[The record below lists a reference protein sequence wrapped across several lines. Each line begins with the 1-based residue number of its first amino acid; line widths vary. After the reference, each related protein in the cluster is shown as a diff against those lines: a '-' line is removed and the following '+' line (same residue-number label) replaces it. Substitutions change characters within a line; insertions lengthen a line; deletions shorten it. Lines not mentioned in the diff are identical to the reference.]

1 MFYDV
6 LWCFMGNEPS
16 GWNRMLPPSL
26 YWLLHRPSRVKLFR
40 NFRTQPSRAAAPA
53 WRMESMKYHGIL
65 KILES
70 GMVNGCHTTNIN
82 QPQKTAIASSWHSLH
97 CFWNFTTFAL
107 EPMPSTSAFGVK
119 LPPSDDLPC
128 ATLPAMVGDPL
139 PALPTVKLGVA
150 QSAHSNHCILFL
162 LPKLSALWWCS
173 RFFMV
178 FHYLLTQKSTS
189 LSRGAWP
196 PQPPQWQL
204 PWWRTLFVGT
214 QVPLGVR
221 LPSALPEDDKRICK
235 KIDLKKWG
243 RSIL

>member
-107 EPMPSTSAFGVK
+107 EPMPSTSAFGVNCRQVTIC
-119 LPPSDDLPC
+119 LARLC
-128 ATLPAMVGDPL
+128 RRWWG
-139 PALPTVKLGVA
+139 
-150 QSAHSNHCILFL
+150 ILFQPCPL
-162 LPKLSALWWCS
+162 WSLEWLKALIPITAYFFYFQNS
-173 RFFMV
+173 VHYDGAPGFFMG
-178 FHYLLTQKSTS
+178 FHYLLTQKIQKSTS

-221 LPSALPEDDKRICK
+221 LPSTLPEDEKRICK
-235 KIDLKKWG
+235 K
-243 RSIL
+243 

>member
-1 MFYDV
+1 MNLTLWLHKRVKRVSYIQSHGACSKFGTSNLNCYLIANFIFMFYDV
-6 LWCFMGNEPS
+6 LWCFMGNEPF
-16 GWNRMLPPSL
+16 GWNRIPTLPRSL

-82 QPQKTAIASSWHSLH
+82 QPQKIAIASSWHCLH
-97 CFWNFTTFAL
+97 CFWKLYHLCTKAH
-107 EPMPSTSAFGVK
+107 AFNVRRQ

-150 QSAHSNHCILFL
+150 QSAHCNHCILFL

-178 FHYLLTQKSTS
+178 FPLSTDPKDPKVNF
-189 LSRGAWP
+189 A
-196 PQPPQWQL
+196 
-204 PWWRTLFVGT
+204 
-214 QVPLGVR
+214 
-221 LPSALPEDDKRICK
+221 
-235 KIDLKKWG
+235 
-243 RSIL
+243 